1 MANIKDLLNLCIE
14 HNASDLHLTQN
25 TPPVLRVDGRLV
37 LFNESGLLDKD
48 QMKKCIYGFLNDRQI
63 EKFEQE
69 RELDFSLSLE

>member
-37 LFNESGLLDKD
+37 LFN
-48 QMKKCIYGFLNDRQI
+48 
-63 EKFEQE
+63 
-69 RELDFSLSLE
+69 